1 MIGGATMVAT
11 RKDAVS
17 LIDTM
22 SDSDFAQLCIFLN
35 KTIAKTE
42 KRKNAEN
49 KFISE
54 VKAAEESVANG
65 NYVTLEELH
74 KFLGV

>member
-1 MIGGATMVAT
+1 MMGGATMVAT

-35 KTIAKTE
+35 NTIAKTD